1 MRSWTSL
8 SSSKCKL
15 WDDREMDTIEGAK
28 FFSFFVAQF
37 CITAQFMMCT
47 QTINPW
53 VIHQF
58 FQELLFAIVFAG
70 SIVME
75 AFTFLSAFLGAY
87 KLFSLYEAQGGHITF
102 KDCLKF
108 WARKYLRLAPMY
120 YLIFF
125 CGWAIFPHLGA
136 GPIWFEAGLM
146 YDDCKEQWWAQ
157 LLMIGKIYPYF

>member
-1 MRSWTSL
+1 
-8 SSSKCKL
+8 
-15 WDDREMDTIEGAK
+15 
-28 FFSFFVAQF
+28 
-37 CITAQFMMCT
+37 MMCT

-53 VIHQF
+53 VINQF
-58 FQELLFAIVFAG
+58 FQELLFAIVFGG

-87 KLFSLYEAQGGHITF
+87 KLFSLYEAQGYISL

-146 YDDCKEQWWAQ
+146 YDDCKDYWWAQ
-157 LLMIGKIYPYF
+157 LLMFGNIYPYFQAPNYGCFFWGWTITTDL